1 VNERNADAT
10 EIQDLPRHR
19 IGVLH
24 GIIERAKPRLERGL
38 KPQTAD
44 KRVDIG
50 ERVWIHAA

>member
-24 GIIERAKPRLERGL
+24 GIIERAKPRLEQGL